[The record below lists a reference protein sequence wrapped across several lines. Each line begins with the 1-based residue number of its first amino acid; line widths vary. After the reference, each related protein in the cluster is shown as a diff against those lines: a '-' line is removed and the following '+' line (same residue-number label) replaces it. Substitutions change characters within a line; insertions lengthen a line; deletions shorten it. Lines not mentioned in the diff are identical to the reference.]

1 LHRKCLASF
10 EGEKI
15 NALVPKSWHNV
26 TIKQLVSLDL
36 KVASYKSMV
45 QGKGATF
52 KLGQELNTPSNK
64 HRNFESRYFMAV
76 KLRPTMSQTKFFWL
90 CPGYPI
96 F

>member
-1 LHRKCLASF
+1 MHRKCLASF

-45 QGKGATF
+45 NTWVQTTVEQLFMFDPLIFQLNVNMLGKKA
-52 KLGQELNTPSNK
+52 QVS
-64 HRNFESRYFMAV
+64 
-76 KLRPTMSQTKFFWL
+76 
-90 CPGYPI
+90 
-96 F
+96 